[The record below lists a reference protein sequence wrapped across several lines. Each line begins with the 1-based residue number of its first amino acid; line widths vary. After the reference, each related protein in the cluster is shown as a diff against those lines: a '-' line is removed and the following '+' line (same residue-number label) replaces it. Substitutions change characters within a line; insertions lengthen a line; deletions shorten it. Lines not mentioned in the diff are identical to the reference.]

1 LTVEDHG
8 IVGGLGSAV
17 VEALS
22 EVPDVTVRIHGV
34 RTYGES
40 GKGEDLFARHRL
52 DAPGIAAVA
61 KEFVCPD
68 SRSEATG

>member
-1 LTVEDHG
+1 V
-8 IVGGLGSAV
+8 S
-17 VEALS
+17 
-22 EVPDVTVRIHGV
+22 DVTVRIHGV

-61 KEFVCPD
+61 KDFVCPD
-68 SRSEATG
+68 TRSEATG